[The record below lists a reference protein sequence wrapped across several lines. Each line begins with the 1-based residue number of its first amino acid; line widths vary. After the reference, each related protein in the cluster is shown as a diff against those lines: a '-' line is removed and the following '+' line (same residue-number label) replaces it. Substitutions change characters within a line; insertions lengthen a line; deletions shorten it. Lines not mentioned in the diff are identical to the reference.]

1 MKAVEEQL
9 CNKNYLLLLFPHHI
23 LYTLRIP
30 VHLDVQTPVSTPLL
44 SVDVMGVREII
55 PLMC

>member
-1 MKAVEEQL
+1 MEEQL
-9 CNKNYLLLLFPHHI
+9 CNKNYLLLPFPHHI

-30 VHLDVQTPVSTPLL
+30 VQLGVQTPVSMPLL
-44 SVDVMGVREII
+44 SVDVTGVREII